1 MVDRLAR
8 VVLAQ
13 DGLVIHQTMHHT
25 DASPCRL
32 SSPRNGFLTST
43 GIRGGRI
50 LLSTLTVCGGR
61 IYRRGTHSLEPG
73 RVVCC
78 LMLLDDLGTS
88 AVLAFHEIVLQPF

>member
-13 DGLVIHQTMHHT
+13 DRLVIHQTMHRT
-25 DASPCRL
+25 DASPYSL
-32 SSPRNGFLTST
+32 SSPRNGFLTAT
-43 GIRGGRI
+43 GICSGRI
-50 LLSTLTVCGGR
+50 LLSTLTVGGGR
-61 IYRRGTHSLEPG
+61 IYRCGTHSLKSS
-73 RVVCC
+73 RVICC